1 MRIKTQ
7 NICSSKTK
15 SDLWNFLRN
24 FKKLL
29 IFSRGI
35 SQTFKVSKKAG
46 GQIPPKTGLGLKLE
60 WKKAQKNP
68 KKKT

>member
-35 SQTFKVSKKAG
+35 SQALKVSKKAG
-46 GQIPPKTGLGLKLE
+46 DQIPPKTGLGLKLKL
-60 WKKAQKNP
+60 KKAQKNQ
-68 KKKT
+68 T